1 MLNSGLIFFKFLFHL
16 AVDYTLL
23 FINVFKS
30 FRYAVIKIFEVYQLL
45 INAKKMMNLK
55 NMQNKR
61 LTQNKVYNLH
71 NYPK

>member
-45 INAKKMMNLK
+45 IYAKHQYVLY
-55 NMQNKR
+55 R
-61 LTQNKVYNLH
+61 
-71 NYPK
+71 